1 MTNHVLG
8 VDISKASL
16 DVHLVPT
23 GETQQFAN
31 NTVGFRRLIAWLRG
45 RPVGLVVYEPTGAWH
60 RDFERVLGNAGLPC
74 HESIRCRHGVL
85 RKHWAKAKT
94 DAVDARMLAAM
105 AKCLTCPAP
114 DHPSQWQSELRELHT
129 ARLALAKDRTAT
141 QNRQKQACLP
151 LVKRQCASR
160 LRHIERRLKALEA
173 EMLKHIKADS
183 AQARALE
190 ILTSIPGI
198 GAITA
203 VAVLAEMPEIGSLDS
218 KAAASLAGLAPV
230 TRQSGTWQG
239 HSFVQGGR
247 RRLRQTLYMPAVS
260 AISCNPDLARKYR
273 QLCSAGKP
281 PKVAITAV
289 MRKLLLLANAAD
301 SKGQNVGCCCTD
313 TPVRGAIAKGEYEP
327 FEDGL
332 AGATKCRVDNRVTQ
346 AATGRGPE
354 KPLSAVT

>member
-45 RPVGLVVYEPTGAWH
+45 RPAGRVVYEPTGAWH
-60 RDFERVLGNAGLPC
+60 RDFERVLGNAGLPL
-74 HESIRCRHGVL
+74 SRVNPLQARRFAQALGQ
-85 RKHWAKAKT
+85 KAKT

-105 AKCLTCPAP
+105 GQVLDLPRSRP
-114 DHPSQWQSELRELHT
+114 PSQWQSELRELHT

-160 LRHIERRLKALEA
+160 LRHIERQLKALEA

-247 RRLRQTLYMPAVS
+247 RRLRQALYMPAVS

-289 MRKLLLLANAAD
+289 MRKLLLLANAL
-301 SKGQNVGCCCTD
+301 
-313 TPVRGAIAKGEYEP
+313 IAK
-327 FEDGL
+327 DK
-332 AGATKCRVDNRVTQ
+332 TW
-346 AATGRGPE
+346 AA
-354 KPLSAVT
+354 AVPTRA